1 MKKFLTTFL
10 AAALG
15 IIAYAQTGPDVLI
28 PKPVSAVLLS
38 GEVGVDIPV
47 KNVRASGKFKKAVRD
62 LPEYARREAYKLT
75 VSGGKATVEALSE
88 EGYFRGRKTLEYMQ
102 LMAADGRLHSCE
114 VFDYPRFSHRG
125 LMFDISRH
133 FRSKQFILKQLD
145 LMALI
150 KMNSLHIHLTD
161 DAGWRIQIDKYPRL
175 TGYAAWRPQEL
186 WKDWDQGGHNYA
198 EEGSAPAFG
207 GYLTKD
213 DIRDILAYAA
223 ERHINVIPEIELP
236 GHSLEVLKAYP
247 QLACLDS
254 TGTQPVFTSDLCPG
268 SDEALQ
274 MYKDILDEVLE
285 LFPSQ
290 FIHIG
295 GDEAG
300 KWSWRHCP
308 RCRARMKEH
317 GLKDVEEL
325 QSWFIKQFNDYLT
338 SKGRRLLGWDE
349 IMQGGLAPGATVM
362 SWQGT
367 VQGIEAAA
375 AGHDVIMS
383 PGNWCYIN
391 RNQDNPLTE
400 GELVGG
406 YLPLA
411 RVYNYNPADGFEDTK
426 HLLGLQGNLWTEHV
440 PTEENFEYKTYP
452 RAFAL
457 AEVGWTPQE
466 LRSFDEFRPRAVALA
481 DYIRTKGY
489 NAFDLHTEMG
499 ERPEMS
505 KALDHLAR
513 GCKVTYNLPY
523 SNHYPA
529 EGDETL
535 TNGLQGGWSYVD
547 GRWQGFLND
556 LDVTIDLGQKC
567 HLGFVG
573 AHFLANLDV
582 WIGFPVK
589 MQILGSDDGINFAE
603 ITQVLC
609 QVKASD
615 SGAMYLLLGD
625 VVNADARYVRF
636 KANRSGRLHEDWLFV
651 DEIIIK

>member
-1 MKKFLTTFL
+1 M
-10 AAALG
+10 
-15 IIAYAQTGPDVLI
+15 V
-28 PKPVSAVLLS
+28 
-38 GEVGVDIPV
+38 
-47 KNVRASGKFKKAVRD
+47 
-62 LPEYARREAYKLT
+62 
-75 VSGGKATVEALSE
+75 
-88 EGYFRGRKTLEYMQ
+88 
-102 LMAADGRLHSCE
+102 
-114 VFDYPRFSHRG
+114 
-125 LMFDISRH
+125 
-133 FRSKQFILKQLD
+133 
-145 LMALI
+145 
-150 KMNSLHIHLTD
+150 
-161 DAGWRIQIDKYPRL
+161 
-175 TGYAAWRPQEL
+175 
-186 WKDWDQGGHNYA
+186 
-198 EEGSAPAFG
+198 
-207 GYLTKD
+207 
-213 DIRDILAYAA
+213 
-223 ERHINVIPEIELP
+223 
-236 GHSLEVLKAYP
+236 
-247 QLACLDS
+247 
-254 TGTQPVFTSDLCPG
+254 
-268 SDEALQ
+268 
-274 MYKDILDEVLE
+274 
-285 LFPSQ
+285 
-290 FIHIG
+290 
-295 GDEAG
+295 
-300 KWSWRHCP
+300 
-308 RCRARMKEH
+308 
-317 GLKDVEEL
+317 
-325 QSWFIKQFNDYLT
+325 
-338 SKGRRLLGWDE
+338 
-349 IMQGGLAPGATVM
+349 
-362 SWQGT
+362 
-367 VQGIEAAA
+367 
-375 AGHDVIMS
+375 
-383 PGNWCYIN
+383 
-391 RNQDNPLTE
+391 E

-411 RVYNYNPADGFEDTK
+411 RVYDYNPADGFDDTK

-556 LDVTIDLGQKC
+556 LDVTVDLGQKR

-573 AHFLANLDV
+573 AHFLANLGV

-589 MQILGSDDGINFAE
+589 MQILGSDDGINFVE

-615 SGAMYLLLGD
+615 SGAMYLLLGA